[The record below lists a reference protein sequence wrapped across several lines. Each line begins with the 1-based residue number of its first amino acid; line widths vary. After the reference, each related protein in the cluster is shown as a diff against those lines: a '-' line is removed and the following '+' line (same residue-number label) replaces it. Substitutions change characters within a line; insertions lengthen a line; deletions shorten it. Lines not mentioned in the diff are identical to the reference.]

1 MELESRSY
9 IRDMAF
15 VSVGY
20 AAACIGLYELLLVLA
35 PNGLSDGRS
44 GTVYLLFAALAG
56 IFLLVLI
63 SRRLEKKIWGH
74 VILPTQKS
82 SFLIRFLLT
91 LGIYLVFSLVGG
103 WLQNFVTDLLLERR
117 YGSFPGLYPDFYSPE
132 YRQLY
137 QTAGAYVT
145 LASVMLLIP
154 VFVISLARQTLMLHR
169 EQNNGGQSVWEE
181 EKI

>member
-1 MELESRSY
+1 MDLKARVY
-9 IRDMAF
+9 IRDVIFLAL
-15 VSVGY
+15 GY
-20 AAACIGLYELLLVLA
+20 IAACFIFYAILLVLA
-35 PNGLSDGRS
+35 PGSLSDGRS

-91 LGIYLVFSLVGG
+91 LGIYLVFSLVSG

-117 YGSFPGLYPDFYSPE
+117 YGSFPSLYPDFYSPE

-154 VFVISLARQTLMLHR
+154 VFVISLARQTLKLHR